1 MTKNIKTRSINGID
15 KFDIST
21 QTGHTNTN
29 VTFIKT
35 VISISANYTKD
46 AILQSTI
53 CEHTNSTTD
62 EDISFLNNFDKFP
75 SLRDH
80 KKIHKLPAQIETDEI
95 IYAFENSIEPFVEF
109 KSDQD
114 VSWII
119 SGGFDSNKF
128 ILSENKLA
136 FINPVNYEKPE
147 NFLKNNI
154 YNIIIKATNKD
165 NISTSKNFSIVVRNE
180 IEVNEKID
188 NNNNFLIDVE
198 NIINMP
204 NNIAFVSYLNITE
217 TKKNILWEIDKSNDY
232 QLFEIVILNTNIYA
246 IQFKK
251 ILDDDFIRN
260 FKIIIKATDDYNN
273 VELKT
278 VNITTIPV
286 EKYSLDTNNK
296 VISKIDEVIYK
307 IKNNDL
313 CFENNQTSGG
323 SGGNNTN
330 TMSIYNKY
338 FKEIDL
344 QILYEQLVKMFL
356 TKGPLYLPQ
365 PAVINKLYFN
375 IRKALENDE
384 NKSVHLLLFKDIID
398 VIFKTKNIFIHNLSV
413 EKLKNFKS
421 LCILIGPEGDFSPSE
436 REFILSGKI

>member
-80 KKIHKLPAQIETDEI
+80 KKIHKIPAQIETDEI

-217 TKKNILWEIDKSNDY
+217 NKKNILWEIDKSNDY

-251 ILDDDFIRN
+251 ILDDKFIRN

-273 VELKT
+273 VQLKT

-286 EKYSLDTNNK
+286 EKYALNKNND
-296 VISKIDEVIYK
+296 VISKIDEVIHK
-307 IKNNDL
+307 IKNKKL
-313 CFENNQTSGG
+313 CF
-323 SGGNNTN
+323 
-330 TMSIYNKY
+330 
-338 FKEIDL
+338 
-344 QILYEQLVKMFL
+344 V
-356 TKGPLYLPQ
+356 
-365 PAVINKLYFN
+365 
-375 IRKALENDE
+375 ND
-384 NKSVHLLLFKDIID
+384 
-398 VIFKTKNIFIHNLSV
+398 TT
-413 EKLKNFKS
+413 
-421 LCILIGPEGDFSPSE
+421 
-436 REFILSGKI
+436 